1 MTNKIFLN
9 NFPLATKQISAVDS
23 NSKKISI
30 ITGFDIPLTVF
41 EIRKQVVQSVFNC
54 LLAHEKISISAV
66 NLVYIVDSFG
76 FSDTIELLK
85 QDYFELLDDKGA
97 IFSVLKNNSQKKYE
111 TGTVFQDNAISWLER
126 RLPEYKPNSNQLNL
140 TLLQAEEKL
149 VKIDADK
156 ISKQVLDET
165 AYDLKNKNLTD
176 HLVIKSKDKDHVE
189 INDILKILRLL
200 RINSGLVYASHINT
214 DNLFVDGAIKSIL
227 NSKLSPIVKD
237 NTKDSIGLINDI
249 NLKKAIPDLSELY
262 LKKIIS
268 IQDFISIIENSNGT
282 KFRKWLASQE
292 YSQDA
297 VIRELLKERPNFDT
311 ALVKGIKFIITNAVG
326 LINPV
331 LGLSVSAVESF
342 ILNRFL
348 NGWHPNLFLD
358 NTLKTQIDKKIEED
372 LKSRRSENI
381 KNRFPKVG
389 RNDPCP
395 CGKPKKFKLCCGKS

>member
-9 NFPLATKQISAVDS
+9 NFPLATQQISAVDS

-30 ITGFDIPLTVF
+30 IAGFDIPLTVF

-66 NLVYIVDSFG
+66 NLVYIVEAFG
-76 FSDTIELLK
+76 FSDAIELLK

-126 RLPEYKPNSNQLNL
+126 RLPEYKPTSNQLNL

-149 VKIDADK
+149 IKIDADK
-156 ISKQVLDET
+156 ISKQVLDEV

-176 HLVIKSKDKDHVE
+176 HLVIKSKDQDHVE
-189 INDILKILRLL
+189 ANDILKILRLL

-214 DNLFVDGAIKSIL
+214 DNLFVDGAIRSIL

-268 IQDFISIIENSNGT
+268 IHDFISIIENSNGT
-282 KFRKWLASQE
+282 KFRKWLAGQE

-297 VIRELLKERPNFDT
+297 VIRELLKERPNLDT
-311 ALVKGIKFIITNAVG
+311 ALVKGIKFIITNAAG

-331 LGLSVSAVESF
+331 WGLSASVVESF
-342 ILNRFL
+342 IINRFL

-358 NTLKTQIDKKIEED
+358 NTLKKQIDKKIDED
-372 LKSRRSENI
+372 LKSRRTESI